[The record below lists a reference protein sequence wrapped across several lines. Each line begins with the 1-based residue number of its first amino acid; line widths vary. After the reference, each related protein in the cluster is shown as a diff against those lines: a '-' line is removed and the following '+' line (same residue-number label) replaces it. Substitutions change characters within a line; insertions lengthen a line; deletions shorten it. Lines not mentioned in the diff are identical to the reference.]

1 MGYKMNGF
9 SGFGNSPAK
18 QYKQPVGPRADVK
31 KPKGMTDKE
40 DEIDAA
46 KWQLEDKM
54 KDEGVFSIGGQKNKS
69 VKKYTSDDEEQAYE
83 NAQNDF
89 DTDNPTK
96 AQLAKALK
104 EIKTDK

>member
-1 MGYKMNGF
+1 MNGF

-18 QYKQPVGPRADVK
+18 QVKTTGTGPRATVK
-31 KPKGMTDKE
+31 RRGDDGEKE
-40 DEIDAA
+40 DATLEAMENSSNFDGKSEMEINKA
-46 KWQLEDKM
+46 KKE
-54 KDEGVFSIGGQKNKS
+54 NA
-69 VKKYTSDDEEQAYE
+69 KKYTSDDEEQAYE

-104 EIKTDK
+104 EIKAGN